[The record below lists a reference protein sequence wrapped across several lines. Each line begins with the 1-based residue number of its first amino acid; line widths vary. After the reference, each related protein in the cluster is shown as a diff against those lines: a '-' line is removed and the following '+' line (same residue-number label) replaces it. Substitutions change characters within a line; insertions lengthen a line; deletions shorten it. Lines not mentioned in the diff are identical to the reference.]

1 MCRAFGKRLCVKH
14 NTQFSDLL
22 INPDV
27 PECFQTQGIRPN
39 WMNWWSKWLTNSLVH
54 DSGSPRRSWILTSV
68 WGMGKPV
75 PVVWVKCVVYHWTYV
90 NIYHDIAGNLF
101 WVGFFFLLLRG
112 IYISK
117 CLWQKLRIMNSNIRK
132 HEIKKTYVIRVSHIK
147 A

>member
-14 NTQFSDLL
+14 ITQFSDLL

-27 PECFQTQGIRPN
+27 PECFQTPVIRPN

-68 WGMGKPV
+68 WGTGKRV

-90 NIYHDIAGNLF
+90 NIYDDIA
-101 WVGFFFLLLRG
+101 
-112 IYISK
+112 
-117 CLWQKLRIMNSNIRK
+117 
-132 HEIKKTYVIRVSHIK
+132 SHIVFVAK
-147 A
+147 IENYEFKHSKTWNKENLCNTCIAYKGLEDGLDVWFLCF